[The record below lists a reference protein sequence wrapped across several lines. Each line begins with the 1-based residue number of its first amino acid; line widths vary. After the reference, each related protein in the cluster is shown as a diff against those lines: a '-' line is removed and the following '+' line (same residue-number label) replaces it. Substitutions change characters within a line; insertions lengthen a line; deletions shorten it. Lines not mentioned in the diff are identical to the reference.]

1 MMLPAKVRLMNGRFQ
16 QALPRTLDDETIL
29 QSAADPGKREVVAG
43 GGPHLTLETQALLRS
58 RLRAAALI
66 LLIGFGAF
74 LIRHVVG
81 ALAGVPFSPVLLG
94 FHVLVVMVLGL
105 SAAPLCRQRT
115 VSITKLRIAELIV

>member
-1 MMLPAKVRLMNGRFQ
+1 MNGRFQ

-29 QSAADPGKREVVAG
+29 QSAANPGKREVVAG
-43 GGPHLTLETQALLRS
+43 SGPHLTLETQALLRA

-81 ALAGVPFSPVLLG
+81 ALA
-94 FHVLVVMVLGL
+94 
-105 SAAPLCRQRT
+105 
-115 VSITKLRIAELIV
+115 E